1 MNCQQND
8 IESLITFYVGII
20 GCIFGFIANTV
31 QIYHM
36 FQKKYIEGISIW
48 YILLLFGL
56 AVMFTVYS
64 VVLKLIPILL
74 LNIPY
79 AITNLIMLYYY
90 FYGVKP
96 TVISTRSEM
105 ENVNVNSSRVDY
117 DDSRVIISIDE
128 ERSESLLVSEEGI

>member
-1 MNCQQND
+1 
-8 IESLITFYVGII
+8 
-20 GCIFGFIANTV
+20 
-31 QIYHM
+31 M